1 MELVIDEMG
10 ATRGNNYKQKTFKIF
25 SKASKFDDFVRYE
38 EDWTTASVP
47 ILEGNCNRQQAQYKC
62 TPLVTVL

>member
-1 MELVIDEMG
+1 MELVIDEMV
-10 ATRGNNYKQKTFKIF
+10 ATRGNNYTENFKIF
-25 SKASKFDDFVRYE
+25 SKASKCDNVVRYK

-62 TPLVTVL
+62 IPLVTVL